1 MAACTAGALL
11 VALELARLGAIL
23 SAGAVLLVSV
33 GLALYSR
40 HWFVLAW
47 RSRVGAR
54 SEDEVQR
61 ILDPLRREGWPV
73 RHSMRWQGR
82 GDIDSVALAS
92 S

>member
-33 GLALYSR
+33 GLALCSR
-40 HWFVLAW
+40 HWFVLAR

-61 ILDPLRREGWPV
+61 LSIRFAARAGGCVIPCAGKDAAISTR
-73 RHSMRWQGR
+73 
-82 GDIDSVALAS
+82 
-92 S
+92 